1 MINRIVMAVVY
12 IFAAVG
18 VLVTAYL
25 AFEFA
30 FDSSDD
36 NEVKSL
42 PEFGISNANGLL
54 MVANDN
60 KYNNTNP
67 EIRLATNA
75 SEDIVILNADSKEHD
90 FVIDG
95 LGVNSGILKEGKY
108 FNTTLSTSQ
117 PGTYEYYCS
126 LHPDDMRGR
135 IVIQ

>member
-1 MINRIVMAVVY
+1 MVNRIVMAVIYV
-12 IFAAVG
+12 FAAVG
-18 VLVTAYL
+18 VLTTVYL
-25 AFEFA
+25 TYEFA
-30 FDSSDD
+30 FDSNGD

-42 PEFGISNANGLL
+42 PQFGISSVDGLL
-54 MVANDN
+54 MAANDN

-90 FVIDG
+90 FVVDG